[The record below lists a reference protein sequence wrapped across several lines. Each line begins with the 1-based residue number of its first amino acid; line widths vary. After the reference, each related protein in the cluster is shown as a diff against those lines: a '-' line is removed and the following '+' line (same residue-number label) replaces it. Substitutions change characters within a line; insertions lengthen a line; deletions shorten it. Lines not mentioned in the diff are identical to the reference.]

1 MHRSIPVGSSSTCA
15 PGAGSSRGRSDFA
28 LAAPPVSRP
37 IIREQPANHRGDRSP
52 VAVATGSPHTIE
64 HAPAPDASTPEI
76 CPFSERDGPIVIA
89 PHCEPVRKAKSVVR
103 LMLPPA
109 RIFSAEC
116 WPCRGLLF
124 LSAII
129 ASCRSPRRR
138 RETDTAGPRLAPRPH
153 GPPSSRLLIREALLH
168 LPSCREPSGAPSLR

>member
-1 MHRSIPVGSSSTCA
+1 MHRSIPVAVLIHVRARRRIVSRSLGFRACCAPCEVDQSYGSS
-15 PGAGSSRGRSDFA
+15 
-28 LAAPPVSRP
+28 
-37 IIREQPANHRGDRSP
+37 
-52 VAVATGSPHTIE
+52 
-64 HAPAPDASTPEI
+64 PEI
-76 CPFSERDGPIVIA
+76 CPFSERDGADRDRPLIA
-89 PHCEPVRKAKSVVR
+89 NLSAKVKSVVR